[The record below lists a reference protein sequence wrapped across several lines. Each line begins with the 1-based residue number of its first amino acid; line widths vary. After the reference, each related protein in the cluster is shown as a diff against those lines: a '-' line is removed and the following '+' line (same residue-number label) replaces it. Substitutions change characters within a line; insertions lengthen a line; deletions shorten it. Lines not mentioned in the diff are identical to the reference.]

1 MVSVKPSKDAGA
13 VAAALL
19 ERFPAATALAVAD
32 PQDPGAPLAP
42 GELVL
47 GVGIG
52 PAGAAELLASA
63 RAGRAAGVLLRRPRG
78 TERAGADQAGADQH
92 GADQPSADRN
102 AADQGAIERL
112 AAAEG
117 VPLGWVEAR
126 HGWNELHR
134 QLLDRLAPPA
144 IRADDELGELAQTIA
159 TLTGGLVTIE
169 DTSSR
174 VLAYS
179 RSADDVDELRRLSI
193 LGRSGPAPYLAL
205 LRQWGVYDRLASSE
219 EVVEIAEHPESG
231 VRRRLAVGV
240 FAGDRQLA
248 TIWLQ
253 QGSGNFEP
261 HAEQA
266 LLGAARITAAQLVSR
281 GRRPAGSGT
290 ELAALLGTGQ
300 PGTGQPSTAQPSTGQ
315 PGTGQEVGA
324 ALQVRLGRAV
334 RQPCAVAVV
343 ELGPDLRDAAGAGS
357 QLDELAAILTVH
369 AAAYRRAAL
378 VEQLAGR
385 VYLLLPALEPAPPG
399 RTASTRVPSDRTSDS
414 GTPGTVTPGR
424 VAPGGLASSGV
435 TSATAMLRQAMAAV
449 RRHLDPAARA
459 AIGPVVESVPAAARS
474 RHGAELALGVAGNEP
489 VSSFDEVRPR
499 LLIRAIEDC
508 LHQHDDLLDPR
519 VASLVRTDPDG
530 AWTLL
535 NYLEAGSDVGR
546 VARQLH
552 LHPTTVRYRLRRA
565 TQAAG
570 IDISGGPARFAVH
583 AQLRCG
589 LRPELSEG

>member
-1 MVSVKPSKDAGA
+1 MVSAAASKEAGA
-13 VAAALL
+13 LAAALL
-19 ERFPAATALAVAD
+19 DRFPAATALAVAD
-32 PQDPGAPLAP
+32 PQDPGAPLAT
-42 GELVL
+42 GDLVL

-52 PAGAAELLASA
+52 PAQAAELLASA
-63 RAGRAAGVLLRRPRG
+63 RAAGAAGVLLRRPTEQGG
-78 TERAGADQAGADQH
+78 TEQGIT
-92 GADQPSADRN
+92 
-102 AADQGAIERL
+102 DQGGTEQGGTEQGRTAQDQIDQVERL
-112 AAAEG
+112 AAAEK
-117 VPLGWVEAR
+117 VPLGWLDAR
-126 HGWNELHR
+126 PGWNELHR

-205 LRQWGVYDRLASSE
+205 LREWGVYDRLAASE

-253 QGSGNFEP
+253 QGSGHFEP

-281 GRRPAGSGT
+281 GRRPAGSGA
-290 ELAALLGTGQ
+290 ELAGLL
-300 PGTGQPSTAQPSTGQ
+300 STG
-315 PGTGQEVGA
+315 PLSTGPLSTGPNAGREVGA

-334 RQPCAVAVV
+334 RQPCAVAVA
-343 ELGPDLRDAAGAGS
+343 ELGPDLRDAARAGA

-378 VEQLAGR
+378 VEQMAGR
-385 VYLLLPALEPAPPG
+385 VYLLLPAL
-399 RTASTRVPSDRTSDS
+399 DS
-414 GTPGTVTPGR
+414 
-424 VAPGGLASSGV
+424 V

-459 AIGPVVESVPAAARS
+459 ALGPVVDSVPAAARS
-474 RHGAELALGVAGNEP
+474 RGGAERALGVAGTDP
-489 VSSFDEVRPR
+489 VSSFDAVRPR
-499 LLIRAIEDC
+499 LLISAIEDC
-508 LHQHDDLLDPR
+508 LARQADLLDPR
-519 VASLVRTDPDG
+519 IGALIDTDPDG

-535 NYLEAGSDVGR
+535 NYLEEGSDVGR
-546 VARQLH
+546 VASRMH
-552 LHPTTVRYRLRRA
+552 LHPTTVRYRLRRV

-570 IDISGGPARFAVH
+570 IDLSGGPATFALHV
-583 AQLRCG
+583 QLRCG
-589 LRPELSEG
+589 LRPQVSEG

>member
-1 MVSVKPSKDAGA
+1 MDNIEAMDSAVGSTDAL
-13 VAAALL
+13 AAALL
-19 ERFPAATALAVAD
+19 ERWPDVSAVAVAD
-32 PQDPGAPLAP
+32 PQDPGAPLAA

-52 PAGAAELLASA
+52 PAAAAELVASA
-63 RAGRAAGVLLRRPRG
+63 RAGAAAAVLLRRPAPAEEARL
-78 TERAGADQAGADQH
+78 Q
-92 GADQPSADRN
+92 
-102 AADQGAIERL
+102 RL
-112 AAAEG
+112 AAAER
-117 VPLGWVEAR
+117 VRLGWLDAE

-134 QLLDRLAPPA
+134 QLLSRLAPPA
-144 IRADDELGELAQTIA
+144 IRADDELAELAQTIA

-179 RSADDVDELRRLSI
+179 RSSDEVDELRRLSI
-193 LGRSGPAPYLAL
+193 LGRSGPAQYLAL
-205 LRQWGVYDRLASSE
+205 LREWGVYDRLAASE

-253 QGSGNFEP
+253 QGSGEFEP

-281 GRRPAGSGT
+281 GRRPAGSGAG
-290 ELAALLGTGQ
+290 LAALLGIGREAGKDA
-300 PGTGQPSTAQPSTGQ
+300 GTAAQ
-315 PGTGQEVGA
+315 A
-324 ALQVRLGRAV
+324 RLGRAAG
-334 RQPCAVAVV
+334 QPCAVAVV
-343 ELGPDLRDAAGAGS
+343 TLGAEPRDAATAAA

-369 AAAYRRAAL
+369 AAGYRRAAL
-378 VEQLAGR
+378 VEQLDGR
-385 VYLLLPALEPAPPG
+385 VYLLLPALAPA
-399 RTASTRVPSDRTSDS
+399 TAEAVI
-414 GTPGTVTPGR
+414 
-424 VAPGGLASSGV
+424 
-435 TSATAMLRQAMAAV
+435 SATAMLRQAIAAV

-459 AIGPVVESVPAAARS
+459 AIGPVVDSVPSAPRS
-474 RHGAELALGVAGNEP
+474 RQGAELALGVAGAEP
-489 VSSFDEVRPR
+489 VASFDAARPR
-499 LLIRAIEDC
+499 LLVKAIENC
-508 LHQHDDLLDPR
+508 LSGQTDLLDPR
-519 VASLVRTDPDG
+519 ISALIGTDPDG

-546 VARQLH
+546 VAAQMH

-565 TQAAG
+565 AQAIG
-570 IDISGGPARFAVH
+570 IDLSGGRERFAAHV
-583 AQLRCG
+583 QLRCG